1 MEMIN
6 NFFPNVVKY
15 HTKLLDSTI
24 DTLIMVSISAVIA
37 IILGSIL
44 GIMLVITSKNK
55 LYENIKI
62 NNIMGKVINAFR
74 SIPFVI
80 IITLILPF
88 TKFIVGTSIGIKGAI
103 VPMIVGSTPF
113 IARQIE
119 QALFEVDNGVIEAAR
134 AMGMSKIYIIYRVLI
149 REGMPGI
156 IRALIISTI
165 SLINLSAMAGTVGG
179 GGLGDFAIR
188 YGYAQYMTDITIVT
202 VLILL
207 FFVTIVQGTGNL
219 LLKKITH

>member
-1 MEMIN
+1 MEVLTKI
-6 NFFPNVVKY
+6 FPNVIKY
-15 HTKLLDSTI
+15 HEKLIDSTI
-24 DTLIMVSISAVIA
+24 DTIIMVLVSAIIA
-37 IILGSIL
+37 IIIGSIL
-44 GIMLVITSKNK
+44 GIMLVVTSKDK
-55 LYENIKI
+55 LYENIRL
-62 NNIMGKVINAFR
+62 NNVLGKVINGFR

-88 TKFIVGTSIGIKGAI
+88 TKFLVGTSIGIRGAI
-103 VPMIVGSTPF
+103 VPMTVGSIPF

-149 REGMPGI
+149 KEGMPGI
-156 IRALIISTI
+156 IRALIISLI

-207 FFVTIVQGTGNL
+207 LFVTAVQGAGNFI
-219 LLKKITH
+219 LKRITH

>member
-1 MEMIN
+1 MEIIN
-6 NFFPNVVKY
+6 NLFPNVVKY
-15 HTKLLDSTI
+15 HTKLIDSTI

-62 NNIMGKVINAFR
+62 NNILGKTINAFR

-134 AMGMSKIYIIYRVLI
+134 AMGMSKVYIIYRVLI